1 LRSNRIFLCV
11 AVLMIAVLNHL
22 SLCSAGWAKSPA
34 PRFMIMIEEK
44 NLGTYTVDEA
54 EKVITAYLMANGME
68 VVDAELIK
76 TNVDRD
82 KALQVMNASP
92 RSAAAMGLQFGADV
106 VLIGKAISKGSADQI
121 KDTSFRSYQAS
132 VSLKAI
138 RTDTAEILAMEN
150 REAAKIHVDD
160 MVGGSLAIREAAS
173 PLVRDLLPRMMAK
186 LGRGGA
192 GTPEDSTGH
201 RGRHPGLAG
210 RGAEAASSG
219 KDTGN
224 EGCGPAW
231 LRFRGGHL
239 RRPLPGRFPEP
250 GRGAD
255 AGQPGPV
262 PAQGPGGDPKQTGH
276 EAGRDRILRNETM
289 GTRAREPSIKP
300 SFLATQRAEPA
311 NMGMRPFILRSW
323 PHFFI
328 KE

>member
-1 LRSNRIFLCV
+1 MRSNRIVLFLV
-11 AVLMIAVLNHL
+11 AALVAAGVSHL
-22 SLCSAGWAKSPA
+22 ALCSACWAKSPA

-106 VLIGKAISKGSADQI
+106 VLVGKAISKGSADQI

-160 MVGGSLAIREAAS
+160 MAGGTLAIREAAT
-173 PLVRDLLPRMMAK
+173 PLIRCTFTSVYVHVNGIAHFFGFVNFFFIAVHAWALPGIQPRVRGAK
-186 LGRGGA
+186 GGV
-192 GTPEDSTGH
+192 
-201 RGRHPGLAG
+201 PGLCGGVGQSFRLTDTRCSG
-210 RGAEAASSG
+210 R
-219 KDTGN
+219 KKT
-224 EGCGPAW
+224 
-231 LRFRGGHL
+231 LRVR
-239 RRPLPGRFPEP
+239 
-250 GRGAD
+250 
-255 AGQPGPV
+255 
-262 PAQGPGGDPKQTGH
+262 
-276 EAGRDRILRNETM
+276 
-289 GTRAREPSIKP
+289 
-300 SFLATQRAEPA
+300 
-311 NMGMRPFILRSW
+311 
-323 PHFFI
+323 
-328 KE
+328 

>member
-1 LRSNRIFLCV
+1 MRSNRIFLCV
-11 AVLMIAVLNHL
+11 VVPMIAVLNHL
-22 SLCSAGWAKSPA
+22 GLCSAGWAKSPA
-34 PRFMIMIEEK
+34 PRFMVMIEEK

-192 GTPEDSTGH
+192 GEPRKIQLVIGDVTQVWQVAALKQLLRERIPGTKDVVQRGFVSGVATFDVHCQGDSQS
-201 RGRHPGLAG
+201 LAEELTL
-210 RGAEAASSG
+210 A
-219 KDTGN
+219 N
-224 EGCGPAW
+224 
-231 LRFRGGHL
+231 
-239 RRPLPGRFPEP
+239 
-250 GRGAD
+250 
-255 AGQPGPV
+255 PGPFRLKV
-262 PAQGPGGDPKQTGH
+262 LGVTPNKLDMKLVETG
-276 EAGRDRILRNETM
+276 
-289 GTRAREPSIKP
+289 S
-300 SFLATQRAEPA
+300 
-311 NMGMRPFILRSW
+311 
-323 PHFFI
+323 
-328 KE
+328 

>member
-1 LRSNRIFLCV
+1 MRSNRIVLFIV
-11 AVLMIAVLNHL
+11 VVLMAAAL
-22 SLCSAGWAKSPA
+22 SHSGLLSSGWAKSPA
-34 PRFMIMIEEK
+34 PRFMVMIEEK

-54 EKVITAYLMANGME
+54 EKVITEYLMANGME

-186 LGRGGA
+186 LGRSGVGEA
-192 GTPEDSTGH
+192 RKIQLVIGDVTQIWQLAALKQLLRERIPGTKDVIQRGFISGVATFDVHCQGDSQ
-201 RGRHPGLAG
+201 RLAEELTL
-210 RGAEAASSG
+210 A
-219 KDTGN
+219 N
-224 EGCGPAW
+224 
-231 LRFRGGHL
+231 
-239 RRPLPGRFPEP
+239 
-250 GRGAD
+250 
-255 AGQPGPV
+255 PGPFRLKV
-262 PAQGPGGDPKQTGH
+262 LGVTPNKLDMKLVETG
-276 EAGRDRILRNETM
+276 
-289 GTRAREPSIKP
+289 S
-300 SFLATQRAEPA
+300 
-311 NMGMRPFILRSW
+311 
-323 PHFFI
+323 
-328 KE
+328 